1 MQNPDYLKLFRTNY
15 FLQQAYC
22 EGVKKKKI
30 SEGGKY
36 RLKET

>member
-1 MQNPDYLKLFRTNY
+1 MQNPDYLKLFGTNY
-15 FLQQAYC
+15 FLEQAYC
-22 EGVKKKKI
+22 EGVKKKI